1 MIQHAGGDAG
11 DAIQRC
17 RKHGK
22 WISHLPVRSRSRRVF
37 DVQHLLSSTP
47 GPGAMC
53 CWALS
58 FCKSCIHAELS
69 VRNSCPIDRQTLEVK
84 DLITNRSLA
93 GVIDNLAV
101 RCPTLSCS
109 TGSTSAKRRKIRHS
123 EENVCEWTSTLQEIS
138 NHLEECG
145 WTEVRCSNPGCPE
158 IVLRAMLP
166 PHLSTC
172 PEGHVPCQW
181 YVR

>member
-1 MIQHAGGDAG
+1 MPAGMRGMPFNDAANAG
-11 DAIQRC
+11 N
-17 RKHGK
+17 GYP
-22 WISHLPVRSRSRRVF
+22 ISLFVVEPGEFLTCSICLQVLRVPV
-37 DVQHLLSSTP
+37 QCAAGH
-47 GPGAMC
+47 
-53 CWALS
+53 S
-58 FCKSCIHAELS
+58 FCKACIHAELS
-69 VRNSCPIDRQTLEVK
+69 VRNSCPINQQTLEVK

>member
-1 MIQHAGGDAG
+1 MGIVVNDHAGGGNVIQHAGGDAG

-123 EENVCEWTSTLQEIS
+123 EENVCA
-138 NHLEECG
+138 NG
-145 WTEVRCSNPGCPE
+145 P
-158 IVLRAMLP
+158 
-166 PHLSTC
+166 
-172 PEGHVPCQW
+172 VPCKG
-181 YVR
+181 YRTTSKSVAGLRFDARTLAVRRSFFGRCCPLI